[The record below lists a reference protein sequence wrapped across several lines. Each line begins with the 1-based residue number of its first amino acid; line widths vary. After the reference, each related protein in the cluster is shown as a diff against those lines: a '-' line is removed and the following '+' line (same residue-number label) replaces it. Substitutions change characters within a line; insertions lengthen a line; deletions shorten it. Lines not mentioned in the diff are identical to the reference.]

1 MYTDNNILFPHDA
14 IPALRNARGPE
25 WQQLVT
31 HVMTLPPDHE
41 ETLAF
46 MLLMIRLD
54 GCLSCETDSYRAMR
68 GCAPCALQSLR
79 RFKGDDAE
87 LLKKYQEALRD
98 IREFQAG
105 QASA

>member
-1 MYTDNNILFPHDA
+1 MYTNNNILFPHAA
-14 IPALRNARGPE
+14 IPALRKARGPE
-25 WQQLVT
+25 WQALVK
-31 HVMTLPPDHE
+31 HIMTLPEDHE

-87 LLKKYQEALRD
+87 LLAKYQQALQDVRA
-98 IREFQAG
+98 FQAG